1 MSAASRVLSLSR
13 NRQVVRAFADRP
25 VPHELLSRIL
35 DCARYAPSA
44 KEAQPWRLVVVRD
57 AVNRH
62 RLAAAA
68 FHHPLARTAP
78 VLVVA
83 CAKIH
88 THISGNGHPSHPVD
102 IAAATETMVL
112 AAADVGLATTWI
124 TGFRETAI
132 RELLDIPSDV
142 PIVSLLAI
150 GYPDGFARL
159 PDRRTR
165 DEVIAWE
172 DWKGREA

>member
-1 MSAASRVLSLSR
+1 
-13 NRQVVRAFADRP
+13 
-25 VPHELLSRIL
+25 
-35 DCARYAPSA
+35 
-44 KEAQPWRLVVVRD
+44 VRD
-57 AVNRH
+57 AVTRH

-68 FHHPLARTAP
+68 FNHPLARSAP

-83 CAKIH
+83 CARIH

-102 IAAATETMVL
+102 VSAATESMVL

-124 TGFRETAI
+124 TGYRETVL
-132 RELLDIPSDV
+132 RDLLQIPKDV
-142 PIVSLLAI
+142 PIIALLAV

-159 PDRRTR
+159 PDRRER

-172 DWKGREA
+172 TWSGRDA